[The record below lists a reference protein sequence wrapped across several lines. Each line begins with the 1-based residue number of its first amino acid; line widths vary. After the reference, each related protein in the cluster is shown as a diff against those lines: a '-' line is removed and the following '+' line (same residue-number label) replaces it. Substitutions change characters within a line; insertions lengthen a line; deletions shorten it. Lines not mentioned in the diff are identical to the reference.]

1 MSSILLHGRPGG
13 GKTTLAASMS
23 HLGYIP
29 WFIDVDNKVLK
40 MDNLRQQVIDQKII
54 VHACPHGLTEKSLAS
69 SAKETLVKRFPKTM
83 PKGYIWICNEIDEL
97 EDDPPANASQI
108 VPVLDGMTSTAM
120 HMTQLI
126 KYHGKTS
133 KLGFDG
139 WALVLDNWTELF
151 DCFCNRLGEI
161 YPHTIV
167 IAHSKDDKDEI
178 LQIIETFLMVD
189 GSFKDKAGAFLDEM
203 YFCYAK
209 AAGQKKKFFIKT
221 APVDR
226 IKVARSGRG
235 LDVDEEV
242 TILEGSGGFQ
252 DINYSPYKEVKNAK

>member
-23 HLGYIP
+23 NLGYIP

-40 MDNLRQQVIDQKII
+40 MDNLRPQVASGKII
-54 VHACPHGLTEKSLAS
+54 VHSCTTPVSKEGLST
-69 SAKETLVKRFPKTM
+69 SAKKKQIDRYPKAM
-83 PKGYIWICNEIDEL
+83 PKGYIWICDEIDSL
-97 EDDPPANASQI
+97 EDDPPDNHKQI
-108 VPVLDGMTSTAM
+108 VPILDGMTSTAI
-120 HMTQLI
+120 HMSQLI

-133 KLGFDG
+133 KLGYDG

-167 IAHSKDDKDEI
+167 IAHSKDDKDEM
-178 LQIIETFLMVD
+178 LSIIETFLMVD
-189 GSFKDKAGAFLDEM
+189 GSFKDKAGAYLDEI
-203 YFCYAK
+203 YYCYPK

-226 IKVARSGRG
+226 IKVARSGRD

-242 TILEGSGGFQ
+242 TIAKGEGGFQ
-252 DINYSPYKEVKNAK
+252 DINYSPFKKEV